1 MKSTCNRIQEMT
13 LKFLRASVAFS
24 YKVPGLAQVKDGF
37 VIEQEHEAP
46 YSQGTGLAP

>member
-13 LKFLRASVAFS
+13 LKFLRARAALSDKVA
-24 YKVPGLAQVKDGF
+24 GLAQVKDGL

-46 YSQGTGLAP
+46 YCQGTGLAP